1 MDRDEL
7 LAKVYEQ
14 MELDIRNSDFTAI
27 EELLSTVSY
36 AALLG
41 FLPEGDFNA

>member
-7 LAKVYEQ
+7 LSKVYDQ
-14 MELDIRNSDFTAI
+14 MMDDISIGDFTAL
-27 EELLSTVSY
+27 EELLRTVSD

>member
-1 MDRDEL
+1 MNRDEL
-7 LAKVYEQ
+7 LVKVYEQ
-14 MELDIRNSDFTAI
+14 MERDIRNKDFTAI
-27 EELLSTVSY
+27 EELLRTVSD